1 MHSTPSRFDDALF
14 FCQQATGRHEVQ
26 GGGRH
31 LFSCPE
37 AEQAG
42 GIAGVSQGPRCFL
55 TVIRGP
61 PDIRRPGRNGHTTLC
76 CVLSQ
81 QLVAILREF
90 TQTKNTNL
98 TACMGRIHL
107 KVSQNIPDTFL
118 PPVVGLCPGWKAKE
132 RFARTCSRPWSKGDA
147 HTSRIGL
154 KLCVHFRLKQKDIQ
168 SDF

>member
-14 FCQQATGRHEVQ
+14 FCQQATGRHVLQ

-61 PDIRRPGRNGHTTLC
+61 PDIRRPGRNGHHALLRTFTAT
-76 CVLSQ
+76 
-81 QLVAILREF
+81 VAILREF

-118 PPVVGLCPGWKAKE
+118 PLVVGLCPGWKAKE
-132 RFARTCSRPWSKGDA
+132 RSARTCSRPWSKGDA
-147 HTSRIGL
+147 HTSRFEL
-154 KLCVHFRLKQKDIQ
+154 KLSVHFRLKQKDIQ

>member
-1 MHSTPSRFDDALF
+1 MA
-14 FCQQATGRHEVQ
+14 
-26 GGGRH
+26 
-31 LFSCPE
+31 
-37 AEQAG
+37 
-42 GIAGVSQGPRCFL
+42 
-55 TVIRGP
+55 
-61 PDIRRPGRNGHTTLC
+61 TTLC

-118 PPVVGLCPGWKAKE
+118 PLVVGLCPGWKAKE

-154 KLCVHFRLKQKDIQ
+154 ELCGLADFQIFSKLPQPLKHTLSQIFQSTSAARRLYTTILLSTYKYYWCA
-168 SDF
+168 